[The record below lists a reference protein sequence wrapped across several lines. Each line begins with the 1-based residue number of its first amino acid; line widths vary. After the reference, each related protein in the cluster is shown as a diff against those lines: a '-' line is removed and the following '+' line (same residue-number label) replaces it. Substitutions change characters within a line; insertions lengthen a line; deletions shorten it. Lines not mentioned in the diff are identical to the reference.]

1 VLKCEID
8 IINYKVISNYQ
19 FSQTP
24 GITMVKCLSHILN
37 TIIFHHYLLEYLT
50 WAILT
55 DHE

>member
-1 VLKCEID
+1 MLKCEID